1 LSEKPKLDNV
11 DGWGMRMISCSTHT
25 EHYTEWHKNL
35 YRQGMPEEDNEGM
48 KVNIQKQP
56 FTKENSSHYFKHG
69 ITCSF
74 KYWKKQPT
82 KNRK

>member
-1 LSEKPKLDNV
+1 
-11 DGWGMRMISCSTHT
+11 
-25 EHYTEWHKNL
+25 
-35 YRQGMPEEDNEGM
+35 MPEEDNEGM